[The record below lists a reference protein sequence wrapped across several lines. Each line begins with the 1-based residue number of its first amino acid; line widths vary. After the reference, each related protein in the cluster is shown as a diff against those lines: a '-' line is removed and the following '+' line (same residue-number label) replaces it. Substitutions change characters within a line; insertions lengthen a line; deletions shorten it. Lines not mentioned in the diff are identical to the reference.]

1 MPLPANMPTWVMGLL
16 GPLSLK
22 KTRSPRFRS
31 DLDLTLCPYWNCRT
45 GESGSHMPKCLM
57 TRWVKQEQS
66 SSSRDKQGPG
76 GEAE

>member
-45 GESGSHMPKCLM
+45 GESGSDLKCLR
-57 TRWVKQEQS
+57 TILVKQEQS
-66 SSSRDKQGPG
+66 SFTYARQGAG
-76 GEAE
+76 GERR